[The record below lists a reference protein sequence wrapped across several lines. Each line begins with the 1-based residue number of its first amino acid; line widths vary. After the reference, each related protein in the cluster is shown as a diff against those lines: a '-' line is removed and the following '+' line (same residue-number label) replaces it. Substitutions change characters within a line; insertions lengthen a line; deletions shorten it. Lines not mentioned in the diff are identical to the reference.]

1 MHNDNTLER
10 LQVIARQIAAQ
21 LYIYPR
27 KKDLAN
33 SEFIHLL
40 LNKLDKLAIL
50 STKHTLVC

>member
-10 LQVIARQIAAQ
+10 LQVIALQIAAQ

-40 LNKLDKLAIL
+40 LNKLDKLAL
-50 STKHTLVC
+50 